1 MEDERIQKI
10 KNIISKIPYNPGI
23 YLMKDIDGNIIY
35 VGKAKSLKKRVRQY
49 FNKTNKTLRIQK
61 MTEKVHNIEYV
72 VTANELEALVLEC
85 NYIKSHSPKYN
96 VMLKDDKSYL
106 ETMVNMILQPF

>member
-1 MEDERIQKI
+1 MQDERIKKI
-10 KNIISKIPYNPGI
+10 KDIISKIPYNPGI
-23 YLMKDIDGNIIY
+23 YLMKDIDGKIIY

-72 VTANELEALVLEC
+72 VTSNELEALVLEC
-85 NYIKSHSPKYN
+85 NYIK
-96 VMLKDDKSYL
+96 
-106 ETMVNMILQPF
+106 